1 MRNGL
6 VLMLLFILRINCYS
20 QAPCDSSLFKFLMA
34 SGNKKSLTL
43 DEFQKCKKVVDS
55 LWKHH
60 CYDYIKTINE
70 ESYGITTLTLEF
82 GKICIKANS
91 DIAVKAY
98 IEYLNKNKGS
108 AEEQLS
114 FSFENIFVKR
124 PESVLLNISKQDSVT
139 QDRLLSRLA
148 WGFVNNRMYG
158 AIDPAQDDPF
168 KAMTVYDKPPK
179 VILNS
184 TNYKDIF
191 FSLNSN
197 LKTLY
202 PRYRSYID
210 SELSDILDMI
220 KFEDEHK

>member
-1 MRNGL
+1 ME
-6 VLMLLFILRINCYS
+6 
-20 QAPCDSSLFKFLMA
+20 

-60 CYDYIKTINE
+60 CYDYVKTINE
-70 ESYGITTLTLEF
+70 ENYGITTLTLEF
-82 GKICIKANS
+82 GKICVKTNS

-124 PESVLLNISKQDSVT
+124 PENVLLYISKEDSVT
-139 QDRLLSRLA
+139 QDRLLSSLA

-179 VILNS
+179 TILNS
-184 TNYKDIF
+184 TNYKTIY
-191 FSLNSN
+191 FSLNSS

-202 PRYRSYID
+202 PKYKVYID